1 MSNVPCTRSEGL
13 LISMSSVTEAITVAL
28 GKQGGC
34 FSGRQTHSLGP
45 LQGAPEEI
53 IRVREA
59 FVSLTR
65 LGGYGA
71 SRSFGSLGQ
80 ELFDVLVSVVALT
93 DFHQTGK
100 MEFHPSFD
108 LTRWNVVTTRFQTL
122 RQLFGTAEHPHRLTA
137 DIHLEKKRVAL
148 TGFHAINL
156 GDERV
161 NRTPFRGRCV
171 ARLGRRC
178 FCRARRNR
186 FTSEV
191 F

>member
-1 MSNVPCTRSEGL
+1 MSSVPCTRSEGL
-13 LISMSSVTEAITVAL
+13 LMPMSSVTEAITVAL
-28 GKQGGC
+28 GKQGGML
-34 FSGRQTHSLGP
+34 F
-45 LQGAPEEI
+45 GARACRFAFHPRSSEKI

-59 FVSLTR
+59 FASLTR
-65 LGGYGA
+65 LGGCGR
-71 SRSFGSLGQ
+71 RSFGSFGQ

-122 RQLFGTAEHPHRLTA
+122 RQFFGTAEHPHRLAA
-137 DIHLEKKRVAL
+137 DIHLEKKRIAL
-148 TGFHAINL
+148 TSLHAINL
-156 GDERV
+156 SDDRM
-161 NRTPFRGRCV
+161 NRTPFLGGCG
-171 ARLGRRC
+171 ARLGRRR
-178 FCRARRNR
+178 FCRARRSS

>member
-1 MSNVPCTRSEGL
+1 MDL
-13 LISMSSVTEAITVAL
+13 LLFVDLGEKTEVGEL
-28 GKQGGC
+28 
-34 FSGRQTHSLGP
+34 
-45 LQGAPEEI
+45 
-53 IRVREA
+53 

-71 SRSFGSLGQ
+71 SRSFGSFGQ
-80 ELFDVLVSVVALT
+80 ELLDVLVSVVALT
-93 DFHQTGK
+93 DLHQTRK
-100 MEFHPSFD
+100 MELNPSFD

-122 RQLFGTAEHPHRLTA
+122 RQFFGTAEHTHRLAA
-137 DIHLEKKRVAL
+137 DIHLKKKRIAL
-148 TGFHAINL
+148 TSFHAINL
-156 GDERV
+156 GDDRM
-161 NRTPFRGRCV
+161 NRTPFLGGCG